1 MKESKKKKEK
11 KRAKQCKT
19 YAIKY
24 TPSELHDNTRLQVY
38 LAHTKQSA
46 NAYIKALIKADLDA
60 KGIPY
65 PVDNI
70 TDDMPD

>member
-1 MKESKKKKEK
+1 MAITESQRRYEK

-24 TPSELHDNTRLQVY
+24 TPAEMPDNYRLQAY
-38 LAHTKQSA
+38 LASIGQTP

-60 KGIPY
+60 KGVPY
-65 PVDNI
+65 PDDNQVQ
-70 TDDMPD
+70 D

>member
-1 MKESKKKKEK
+1 MAMTESQRKYEK

-24 TPSELHDNTRLQVY
+24 TPSEMHDNTRLQVY
-38 LAHTKQSA
+38 LAHTGQSA
-46 NAYIKALIKADLDA
+46 NAYIKSLIKADLDA

-65 PVDNI
+65 PIDDN
-70 TDDMPD
+70 MPD

>member
-1 MKESKKKKEK
+1 MAMTESQRKYEK

-24 TPSELHDNTRLQVY
+24 TPSEMHDNTRLQVY
-38 LAHTKQSA
+38 LTHSGQSA
-46 NAYIKALIKADLDA
+46 NSYIKSLIKADLDA

-65 PVDNI
+65 PVDDN
-70 TDDMPD
+70 MPD